1 MGDIYA
7 FIVLDKTSINVCNYY
22 LLLELGDPE
31 RFHNLLDRSD
41 QSTHFLFYKNTFYKN
56 IEPQLWGDFKNIF
69 IAKIAKITKVVQF

>member
-1 MGDIYA
+1 MNNDKQKNKKKERFMGDIYA

-41 QSTHFLFYKNTFYKN
+41 
-56 IEPQLWGDFKNIF
+56 
-69 IAKIAKITKVVQF
+69 